1 MAIKI
6 TCMDCH
12 KRISIDAAFA
22 GGVCRCPYCK
32 ATNDVPLKSRSGMS
46 APSPASAAKA
56 GTTPKRIPV
65 AKRAGYQGAMAIVLF
80 GILLITIVAI
90 VVAVVMSQKGNGVGP
105 NGVNT
110 NPFVTGDAN
119 TVAGNAPISTPVVY
133 CIEAGS
139 SMRSFYDDAV
149 SIVDASMG
157 SLGPNDRCQIVLATD
172 DGFEVLS
179 ASGRQALIAEA
190 RAIDPAGGS
199 PVDEAFA
206 EAVDLGPAMVVL
218 ITRKGVFPSA
228 IDVAKDGGAKVTV
241 VVLDGIPSVDSEMEA
256 LAEATGGAFRTFTAV
271 EIEKL
276 RDQAGLRD

>member
-6 TCMDCH
+6 TCTECH

-32 ATNDVPLKSRSGMS
+32 ATNDVPLKSRGGTSTKI
-46 APSPASAAKA
+46 PAAAAQA
-56 GTTPKRIPV
+56 GGTPKRIPV

-80 GILLITIVAI
+80 GILLITIAAI
-90 VVAVVMSQKGNGVGP
+90 VVAVVMSRQPDPIDP

-110 NPFVTGDAN
+110 NPFVTGDAS
-119 TVAGNAPISTPVVY
+119 TIAGDAPILTPVVY

-139 SMRSFYDDAV
+139 SMRNFYEDAV

-157 SLGPNDRCQIVLATD
+157 SLGPNDRCQIVLALED
-172 DGFEVLS
+172 DFEVLS
-179 ASGRQALIAEA
+179 ARDPQGLIAEA

-199 PVDEAFA
+199 PLDDAFA

-228 IDVAKDGGAKVTV
+228 IDVANDDGVKVTV
-241 VVLDGIPSVDSEMEA
+241 VVLDGIPSVDREMEA
-256 LAEATGGAFRTFTAV
+256 LAEATGGGFRTFTAV
-271 EIEKL
+271 QLEKL
-276 RDQAGLRD
+276 AEQAGLRD